1 MQVPSHVEY
10 ERATSVEHALSLLSR
25 PETHVLAGGHSLI
38 PMMKLRLAQPEVL
51 VDINGLAELAFIRLD
66 GDQLR
71 IGALARHADLLD
83 SVVAGEC
90 FPIFHDAERVVAD
103 PIVRLWGTIGGSLCQ
118 ADPSEDLSAVFAAAR
133 ATAVIKT
140 PDGERTVP
148 VREFHLGP
156 YETIV
161 GRGELLA
168 EIRVPVRPGTGS
180 AYEKVSRRVGDWSIA
195 AAGAVLSVTG
205 GAVTEAGIGLTAV
218 GAEHF
223 VAAEAE
229 DYLRG
234 RAADENSFAAAGA
247 IAAEHCR
254 PAADQRGPEDFKR
267 HLAAE
272 LTTRALRRA
281 AARATAEAGEDTA

>member
-10 ERATSVEHALSLLSR
+10 ERATSVQHALSLLNL
-25 PETHVLAGGHSLI
+25 PETRVVAGGHSLI
-38 PMMKLRLAQPEVL
+38 PMMKLRLAQPELL
-51 VDINGLAELAFIRLD
+51 VDINDLTELAFIKLD

-83 SVVAGEC
+83 SELAGRH
-90 FPIFHDAERVVAD
+90 FPIFHDAERMVAD
-103 PIVRLWGTIGGSLCQ
+103 PIVRLWGTVGGSLCQ
-118 ADPSEDLSAVFAAAR
+118 ADPSEDLSAAFAAAR
-133 ATAVIKT
+133 ATAVIKAA
-140 PDGERTVP
+140 DGERTVP
-148 VREFHLGP
+148 VREFHRGP
-156 YETIV
+156 YETVV
-161 GRGELLA
+161 GRGELLT
-168 EIRVPVRPGTGS
+168 EIRVPLRPGTGS

-195 AAGAVLSVTG
+195 AAGAVLTLDETG
-205 GAVTEAGIGLTAV
+205 TIHEAGLGLTAV

-234 RAADENSFAAAGA
+234 RAAGEDTFTEAARIAAG
-247 IAAEHCR
+247 HCH

-267 HLAAE
+267 HLVAE

-281 AARATAEAGEDTA
+281 AARASA